1 MTEPVEEKVSAPIR
15 VVIADDHMLVR
26 EGLRSIL
33 AVADDIL
40 LVGEAKDGAEAIEL
54 AGTLSPEVM
63 LMDLRMPRVDGMEAI
78 RQIKARHPAIEIVI
92 LTTYDDDVHILQ
104 GLGAGALGYLL
115 KDAGRNALF
124 DAVRAAA
131 RGESLLPPEVLATLL
146 AHSKARERAE
156 GEGLSQREQEVL
168 GLLVTGA
175 ANREIALQ
183 LNITQRTV
191 KAHVTSILN
200 KLGVSSRTEAAAVA
214 IRTGLVPKSN

>member
-1 MTEPVEEKVSAPIR
+1 MTEPVEEKLSAPIR

>member
-1 MTEPVEEKVSAPIR
+1 MTKPMEEKVSKPIR
-15 VVIADDHMLVR
+15 VVIADDHLLVR
-26 EGLRSIL
+26 EGLRSVL

-40 LVGEAKDGAEAIEL
+40 LVGEASDGAEAIEL

-92 LTTYDDDVHILQ
+92 LTTYDDDAHILQ
-104 GLGAGALGYLL
+104 GLGAGARGYLL
-115 KDAGRNALF
+115 KDSGRNALF

-131 RGESLLPPEVLATLL
+131 RGESLLPPEVLEALL
-146 AHSKARERAE
+146 EHSKARERAE

-168 GLLVTGA
+168 RLLVTGA
-175 ANREIALQ
+175 ANREIAMQ

-214 IRTGLVPKSN
+214 IRTGLVPKSS

>member
-1 MTEPVEEKVSAPIR
+1 MTEPVEENVPAPIR
-15 VVIADDHMLVR
+15 VVIADDHLLVR
-26 EGLRSIL
+26 EGLRSVL
-33 AVADDIL
+33 ALADDIL
-40 LVGEAKDGAEAIEL
+40 LVGEASDGAEAIEL

-92 LTTYDDDVHILQ
+92 LTTYEDDAHILQ
-104 GLGAGALGYLL
+104 GLGAGARGYLL

-131 RGESLLPPEVLATLL
+131 RGESLLQPEVLEALL
-146 AHSKARERAE
+146 EHSKVRERAD

-175 ANREIALQ
+175 TNREIAMQ
-183 LNITQRTV
+183 LDITQRTV

-200 KLGVSSRTEAAAVA
+200 KLGVSSRTEAVAVA
-214 IRTGLVPKSN
+214 IRTGLVPMSS

>member
-1 MTEPVEEKVSAPIR
+1 MTEPVEENVPAPIR
-15 VVIADDHMLVR
+15 VVIADDHLLVR
-26 EGLRSIL
+26 EGLRSVL
-33 AVADDIL
+33 ALADDIL
-40 LVGEAKDGAEAIEL
+40 LVGEASDGAEAIEL

-63 LMDLRMPRVDGMEAI
+63 LMDLRMPCVDGMEAI

-92 LTTYDDDVHILQ
+92 LTTYEDDAHILQ
-104 GLGAGALGYLL
+104 GLGAGARGYLL

-131 RGESLLPPEVLATLL
+131 RGESLLQPEVLEALL
-146 AHSKARERAE
+146 EHSKVRERAD

-175 ANREIALQ
+175 TNREIAMQ
-183 LNITQRTV
+183 LDITQRTV

-200 KLGVSSRTEAAAVA
+200 KLGVSSRTEAVAVA
-214 IRTGLVPKSN
+214 IRTGLVPMSS